1 MAKHAFDNSGQAV
14 EVCAIHPPVHPG
26 QVLREEFMLP
36 LGLTAYGIAKACRIT
51 RSKVERI
58 VREDLGISGDTAVRL
73 SRYFGTS
80 AQFWANLQATY
91 EVQKA
96 TREIGETL
104 GEIEPLRQRESP
116 STGRSAGVQPRA
128 HG

>member
-1 MAKHAFDNSGQAV
+1 MAEHMSEKSGPAV
-14 EVCAIHPPVHPG
+14 EGNAIHPPVHPG
-26 QVLREEFMLP
+26 EVLREEFMVP

-104 GEIEPLRQRESP
+104 GEIEPFRE
-116 STGRSAGVQPRA
+116 RA
-128 HG
+128 A